1 MYYII
6 LLQNQYNGVIYIS
19 LIGENSIHQIPL
31 FGYGGTSDITVY
43 IYYIQCYVLSDPVEM
58 DKEND
63 DWQGQIEIHNTG
75 TRCATVFALLEYLYF
90 I

>member
-1 MYYII
+1 
-6 LLQNQYNGVIYIS
+6 
-19 LIGENSIHQIPL
+19 
-31 FGYGGTSDITVY
+31 
-43 IYYIQCYVLSDPVEM
+43 M

-75 TRCATVFALLEYLYF
+75 TRCATVFALLEYIYF